1 MCLTPLRNL
10 STKLTGD
17 VTNGALQPYRWSACR
32 PTRPRQTQANQTK
45 SYLPQVKSVQSFTGC
60 PYFDLLMEIHVMP
73 DRWLSVEEIAVY
85 LGVSK
90 DTVYAW
96 ISKRNMPAHR
106 IGRLWKFKSEEV
118 DEWVRSGGAAEN
130 DGRGKE

>member
-1 MCLTPLRNL
+1 MSGMGARIFLSESGVSFLIKLNRLYPCLTMQNHIYIWQ
-10 STKLTGD
+10 KLCDYRHNVKYFAFLWGD
-17 VTNGALQPYRWSACR
+17 VMG
-32 PTRPRQTQANQTK
+32 
-45 SYLPQVKSVQSFTGC
+45 
-60 PYFDLLMEIHVMP
+60 
-73 DRWLSVEEIAVY
+73 DRWLSVEEIGEY

-106 IGRLWKFKSEEV
+106 IGRLWKFKTEEV

-130 DGRGKE
+130 GSRDNN